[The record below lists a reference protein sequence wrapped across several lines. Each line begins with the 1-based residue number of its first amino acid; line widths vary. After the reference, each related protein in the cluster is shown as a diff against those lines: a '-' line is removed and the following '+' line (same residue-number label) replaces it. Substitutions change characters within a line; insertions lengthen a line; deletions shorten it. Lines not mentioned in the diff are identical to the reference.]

1 MKIKKSSTLFLK
13 KNSFVEGTIIA
24 TIAIVLVKILGM
36 LYVIPFYG
44 MLDGKGTALYGYAY
58 TIYSIFVSLASAGI
72 PLAIS
77 KLVSEYQALGY
88 YNIKKRS
95 NR

>member
-1 MKIKKSSTLFLK
+1 MKGKDLTMK
-13 KNSFVEGTIIA
+13 KNTFIKGALITTFGVIFTKIIG
-24 TIAIVLVKILGM
+24 I
-36 LYVIPFYG
+36 LYVIPFHSLIG
-44 MLDGKGTALYGYAY
+44 EKGGALYGYAY

-88 YNIKKRS
+88 YNIKKRAFLLS
-95 NR
+95 K